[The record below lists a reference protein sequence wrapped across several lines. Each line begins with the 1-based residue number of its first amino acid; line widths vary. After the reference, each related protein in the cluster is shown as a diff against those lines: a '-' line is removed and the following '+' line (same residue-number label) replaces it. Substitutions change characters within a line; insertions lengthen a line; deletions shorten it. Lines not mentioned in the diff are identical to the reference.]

1 MTEVID
7 NLFLTCGMNA
17 KNAQLLQSYKITHVL
32 SVAREIDISKLA
44 SHLMINYKQL
54 PVEDEDTYPLS
65 MYFDEIADFINEG
78 LNTNGRVLVHC
89 AHGASRSPT
98 AIIAFLIKFKRM
110 KFEEALKMI
119 TAKRNIVDPNPGFIE
134 QLEKYEQTC
143 FALSSENKQE
153 IQTENNDKKAT
164 TENHAETENGIK
176 DTKKEPMEEFKVETK
191 ASNKKEAIQNGN
203 EEEAKMET
211 SSTHQEVQNMN
222 KTDHLEGKD
231 QHKTKETNHLEG
243 KRKKTYRCK
252 TCRSEMFNEEEMVH
266 GEAKGCTSYFL
277 RRFMGMEGKLYC
289 LNNKCK
295 EKIGELTLSGAK
307 CSCGEWIVPGYRL
320 TKSKVDNVV

>member
-1 MTEVID
+1 MAKKMTEVID

-211 SSTHQEVQNMN
+211 SSTQ
-222 KTDHLEGKD
+222 GK
-231 QHKTKETNHLEG
+231 K
-243 KRKKTYRCK
+243 KKTYRCK
-252 TCRSEMFNEEEMVH
+252 TCRSEMFNEEEMVY
-266 GEAKGCTSYFL
+266 TLRFL
-277 RRFMGMEGKLYC
+277 LIKY
-289 LNNKCK
+289 
-295 EKIGELTLSGAK
+295 
-307 CSCGEWIVPGYRL
+307 
-320 TKSKVDNVV
+320 